1 MISKRAG
8 RISVHGVAI
17 GVMALLFSLPPR
29 AAADDGECRGSHGR
43 AAVADA
49 LAAAEAQ
56 CNCGGAQSNGDFV
69 SCVAEVA
76 RQRAN
81 AHQLPNQCR
90 GRVQECAAQSTCGRP
105 GAVTCC
111 RTDSSGV
118 SHCSIK
124 SDASE
129 CDAPDGGSV
138 CTSTFPSCCTACQGG
153 DGQLEEN
160 QVQCC
165 ISQGNGNE
173 NDNNDNGS
181 NNGSTPAENH
191 QQGKRPRPG
200 LQHAR
205 VDGITPLAHGGHH
218 GNGQGDNG
226 DGQGGDQGNGGAECR
241 LVTADECTR
250 EGGINVGT
258 GTCEPNPC
266 AAATTTTTI
275 VSSST
280 TSSTLPPTT
289 TSTVPGTTTST
300 SVGSTTTSS
309 TLPSTTTS
317 TV

>member
-138 CTSTFPSCCTACQGG
+138 CTSTFPSCCTACTWFSSVWQSS
-153 DGQLEEN
+153 L
-160 QVQCC
+160 
-165 ISQGNGNE
+165 
-173 NDNNDNGS
+173 
-181 NNGSTPAENH
+181 
-191 QQGKRPRPG
+191 
-200 LQHAR
+200 
-205 VDGITPLAHGGHH
+205 
-218 GNGQGDNG
+218 
-226 DGQGGDQGNGGAECR
+226 
-241 LVTADECTR
+241 R
-250 EGGINVGT
+250 ET
-258 GTCEPNPC
+258 GTR
-266 AAATTTTTI
+266 TTTTTTAATTGAPPRRI
-275 VSSST
+275 TSRESVLDLDFSMLAST
-280 TSSTLPPTT
+280 ASRRWPMAATMGTDRATTATDRAAIRATAAPSAGWSPRTNARARAASTWVAARANPTRVQLPPPRRR
-289 TSTVPGTTTST
+289 S
-300 SVGSTTTSS
+300 
-309 TLPSTTTS
+309 
-317 TV
+317 